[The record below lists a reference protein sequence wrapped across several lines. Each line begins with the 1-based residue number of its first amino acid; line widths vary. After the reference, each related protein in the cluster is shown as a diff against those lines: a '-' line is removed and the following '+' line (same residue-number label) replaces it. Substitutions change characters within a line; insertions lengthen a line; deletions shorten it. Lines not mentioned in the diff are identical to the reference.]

1 MKSCW
6 EVIVGYCKVGKKL
19 RDSNSCKMHIMP
31 SRVLTAFHSIYI
43 YIYMS
48 LLPSSDVSTRLIC
61 VCMAFSLRIFLCS
74 DRFEIEHKTQKVV
87 WVSSC
92 RPNGS
97 AGQNDWNVAQW
108 TSFFRACSKE
118 WASAVHKWLWKWCGL
133 STVYLLYIYWLIVK
147 SEVARC
153 LCRSPASH
161 RTFHLWAVRMC
172 TERGNRQTSCFTVH
186 LNLRQC
192 L

>member
-6 EVIVGYCKVGKKL
+6 EVIVGYCKVGK
-19 RDSNSCKMHIMP
+19 NSETQ
-31 SRVLTAFHSIYI
+31 TAAKCTSCHQEFLQHSTAYI

-92 RPNGS
+92 RPNVS

-161 RTFHLWAVRMC
+161 RTFHLWAARMC
-172 TERGNRQTSCFTVH
+172 TEGGNRQTSCFTVH